1 MSLPTRSPSLPFQPP
16 RRSLTSLLVTR
27 PRHSS
32 PSRPGGGDGGASAV
46 RAPSQD
52 SWWVGRRG
60 GRADDGFA
68 SRGGLI
74 SNEEVCE
81 TAKRRRRNISPRSY
95 DWLLLLRKKL
105 IRRRSKNRAANS
117 RTCTLAGLHFH
128 TESIVLRFLSSR
140 YGRAEGLLSALTS
153 FL

>member
-1 MSLPTRSPSLPFQPP
+1 M
-16 RRSLTSLLVTR
+16 
-27 PRHSS
+27 
-32 PSRPGGGDGGASAV
+32 
-46 RAPSQD
+46 
-52 SWWVGRRG
+52 G
-60 GRADDGFA
+60 GRADDGLA

-81 TAKRRRRNISPRSY
+81 TAKRRQQNILPQSY

-105 IRRRSKNRAANS
+105 IRRRSKNRAANNG
-117 RTCTLAGLHFH
+117 TYTLAGLQFH

-140 YGRAEGLLSALTS
+140 FGRAEGLLSALTS